1 MLNIVSFNSSSC
13 FLSAATVFR
22 GWGGAVGGGGR
33 EVEKIKKE
41 NFWNL
46 TIEEN

>member
-1 MLNIVSFNSSSC
+1 MLNLVSFNSSSC
-13 FLSAATVFR
+13 FLSAATVLGGGVGR
-22 GWGGAVGGGGR
+22 WGGGERG
-33 EVEKIKKE
+33 VEKIKKE

>member
-22 GWGGAVGGGGR
+22 GWDGAVGERG
-33 EVEKIKKE
+33 VEKIKKE